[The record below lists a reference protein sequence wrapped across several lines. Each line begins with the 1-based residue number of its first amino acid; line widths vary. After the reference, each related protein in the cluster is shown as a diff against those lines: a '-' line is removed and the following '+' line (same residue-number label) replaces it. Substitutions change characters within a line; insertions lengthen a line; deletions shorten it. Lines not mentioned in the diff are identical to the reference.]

1 MNPARHPQPDPT
13 LELPPVAPTP
23 LPRIPPARS
32 DGRRMRVKTV
42 GAGVI
47 LLLAAI
53 GGTATKLT
61 SPAQHTEAHP
71 IAVAGFAQDFVHT
84 YLTSSGEGSA
94 EGLLPF
100 LGYTPS
106 LDGMDPGRF
115 YVTHLST
122 REIRTLGSEWIVGI
136 KADLLESI
144 GQGYQRS
151 DPLWLSVTV
160 AQDEYGDLRA
170 VSLPA
175 LLSEP
180 AAEPLSPH
188 RPDSLPADPSTVA
201 SVSALTTWYLTDSA
215 PLRGTV
221 PVGGFIEAELMSL
234 RIEDDSALAGIN
246 ATTATGH
253 VLRVDIPLERVDGT
267 WRVAV
272 ASRPPS

>member
-1 MNPARHPQPDPT
+1 MNSARHPQPDPS
-13 LELPPVAPTP
+13 LELPPVAPTQ
-23 LPRIPPARS
+23 LPQIPPAAPRN
-32 DGRRMRVKTV
+32 RRMRIKSAGV
-42 GAGVI
+42 GVI

-53 GGTATKLT
+53 GGTAMKLT
-61 SPAQHTEAHP
+61 PPPQNTGTRPLE
-71 IAVAGFAQDFVHT
+71 VAGFAQDFVHT

-94 EGLLPF
+94 EELLPF

-115 YVTHLST
+115 YVTHLSI
-122 REIRTLGSEWIVGI
+122 REIRTLGSEWTVGI
-136 KADLLESI
+136 KADLLESLD
-144 GQGYQRS
+144 QGYQRS

-160 AQDEYGDLRA
+160 TEDEYGELRA

-180 AAEPLSPH
+180 ATEPLSPL
-188 RPDSLPADPSTVA
+188 RPDALPTDPSTIA
-201 SVSALTTWYLTDSA
+201 SVSALASWYLTDSA

-234 RIEDDSALAGIN
+234 RIEDDTALAGIN
-246 ATTATGH
+246 ATTPSGH

>member
-1 MNPARHPQPDPT
+1 MNPARYPQPDPT
-13 LELPPVAPTP
+13 LELPPLAPTP
-23 LPRIPPARS
+23 LPHIPPAPP
-32 DGRRMRVKTV
+32 DGRRMRIKTV

-53 GGTATKLT
+53 GGTTLKLA
-61 SPAQHTEAHP
+61 SPPQNTEVNP

-94 EGLLPF
+94 EDLVPF

-115 YVTHLST
+115 YVTHLSI

-188 RPDSLPADPSTVA
+188 LPDSLPTDPSTVA
-201 SVSALTTWYLTDSA
+201 SVSALAAWYLTDSA
-215 PLRGTV
+215 PLRGTM

-234 RIEDDSALAGIN
+234 RIEDDTAVAGIN
-246 ATTATGH
+246 ATTTTGL